1 MYASMLCAARGPRPE
16 FPDASCPS
24 TELAALGTD
33 RIRFVVGWTR
43 YRVPAP
49 PTQMHDP
56 PNELLEQAHARVGRA
71 LCGKYRVDRLIGI
84 GGMAA
89 VFEGTHLR
97 NANRVALKILHRDF
111 ATQKDMRAR
120 FLREGYAAN
129 SVGHPG
135 AVRVLDDDKAD
146 DGSIFLVME
155 LLEGET
161 LDARFAKSADK
172 LGVSEVVSLAIDVLD
187 VLAAAHGK
195 GIVHRD
201 IKPENLFLTRE
212 GEVKLLD
219 FGIARLRTTSPSVT
233 GRGDWLGT
241 PAFMSPEQALG
252 RVAEVDAQSD
262 VWAVGATAFML
273 LSGRYV
279 HEGATSSEM
288 IVRRGSLPA
297 PLLASLAPHVPQAIA
312 AVFDRAL
319 AFAKADRWPSAKAM
333 RDALAE
339 ARGDAAPV
347 IDEQEP
353 EERTKL
359 APLAPLAR
367 AAARDHASASTVAAP
382 APDPVSTTVAG
393 VVTNGESQRSR
404 VRRTRM
410 ALIIGAASAAVLV
423 LLVALSSARSTAS
436 TAAVGPSTASQPPIE
451 PAADTPAPGAPGPT
465 PSRAGSGGA
474 TPWMPV
480 ETLPKESDPA
490 PSSPRSSP
498 RPSAHAYATAPA
510 ASATAV
516 HRKHDPLSPW

>member
-1 MYASMLCAARGPRPE
+1 M
-16 FPDASCPS
+16 
-24 TELAALGTD
+24 
-33 RIRFVVGWTR
+33 
-43 YRVPAP
+43 
-49 PTQMHDP
+49 QDP
-56 PNELLEQAHARVGRA
+56 PDELLEQARARVGRV

-97 NANRVALKILHRDF
+97 NANRVALKILHRDL

-135 AVRVLDDDKAD
+135 AVRVLDDDKGD

-161 LDARFAKSADK
+161 LDARFEKSADK
-172 LGVSEVVSLAIDVLD
+172 LGVSEVVSLTIDVLD

-219 FGIARLRTTSPSVT
+219 FGIARLRTAAPTVT
-233 GRGDWLGT
+233 GRGDSLGT

-262 VWAVGATAFML
+262 VWAVGATAFLL
-273 LSGRYV
+273 LSGQFV
-279 HEGATSSEM
+279 HESATSAEM
-288 IVRRGSLPA
+288 IVRRGSIPA
-297 PLLASLAPHVPQAIA
+297 PQLASLAPHVPQAIA
-312 AVFDRAL
+312 AVIDRAL
-319 AFAKADRWPSAKAM
+319 AFDKGNRWPSAKAM

-339 ARGDAAPV
+339 ARGDADAG
-347 IDEQEP
+347 IDEHEP

-359 APLAPLAR
+359 SPLAR
-367 AAARDHASASTVAAP
+367 AAARDLASMSTVPPP

-393 VVTNGESQRSR
+393 VVTNGESRRAR
-404 VRRTRM
+404 VRRTRV
-410 ALIIGAASAAVLV
+410 ALVIGAASAAVLV
-423 LLVALSSARSTAS
+423 LLVALSSSLSTPS
-436 TAAVGPSTASQPPIE
+436 PAAVGPSTATQPPIE
-451 PAADTPAPGAPGPT
+451 SATDTPAPGAPGPT
-465 PSRAGSGGA
+465 PSRAAGGA
-474 TPWMPV
+474 TPWVPV
-480 ETLPKESDPA
+480 EAVPRESDPA
-490 PSSPRSSP
+490 PAAP
-498 RPSAHAYATAPA
+498 RPSSPPPSARAHATAPA

>member
-1 MYASMLCAARGPRPE
+1 MEAPRRP
-16 FPDASCPS
+16 CPS
-24 TELAALGTD
+24 TELAALETE
-33 RIRFVVGWTR
+33 RICFVVEWTSS
-43 YRVPAP
+43 RVHAP
-49 PTQMHDP
+49 PTPMHDP
-56 PNELLEQAHARVGRA
+56 PDELLEQARARVGRA
-71 LCGKYRVDRLIGI
+71 LCRKYRVDRLIGI

-97 NANRVALKILHRDF
+97 NANRVALKILHRDL

-135 AVRVLDDDKAD
+135 AVRVLDDDTGD

-161 LDARFAKSADK
+161 LDARFEKSADK
-172 LGVSEVVSLAIDVLD
+172 LGVSEVVSLAIAVLD
-187 VLAAAHGK
+187 VLVAAHGR

-219 FGIARLRTTSPSVT
+219 FGIARLRTASPTVT
-233 GRGDWLGT
+233 GRGDSLGT

-262 VWAVGATAFML
+262 VWAVGATAFLL

-279 HEGATSSEM
+279 HQSATSAEM
-288 IVRRGSLPA
+288 LVRRGSVPA
-297 PLLASLAPHVPQAIA
+297 PHLASLAPHVPQAIA
-312 AVFDRAL
+312 AVIDRGL
-319 AFAKADRWPSAKAM
+319 AFDKANRWPSAKAM

-339 ARGDAAPV
+339 ARGDAAQE
-347 IDEQEP
+347 IDEHEL

-359 APLAPLAR
+359 APLAR
-367 AAARDHASASTVAAP
+367 AAAFDFASISTVPAP
-382 APDPVSTTVAG
+382 APDPMSTTAAG
-393 VVTNGESQRSR
+393 VVTNGEGGRAR
-404 VRRTRM
+404 VRRKRV
-410 ALIIGAASAAVLV
+410 ALVIGAVSGAVLV
-423 LLVALSSARSTAS
+423 LVVALSSART
-436 TAAVGPSTASQPPIE
+436 TPTPAAVGPPTASQSPIE
-451 PAADTPAPGAPGPT
+451 SAADTPAPVAPGPT

-474 TPWMPV
+474 TPWTPI
-480 ETLPKESDPA
+480 ETVPRESDPA
-490 PSSPRSSP
+490 PAAP
-498 RPSAHAYATAPA
+498 RPSPPPSARAHANVPA

-516 HRKHDPLSPW
+516 HPKHDPLSPW

>member
-1 MYASMLCAARGPRPE
+1 
-16 FPDASCPS
+16 
-24 TELAALGTD
+24 
-33 RIRFVVGWTR
+33 
-43 YRVPAP
+43 
-49 PTQMHDP
+49 MHDP
-56 PNELLEQAHARVGRA
+56 PNELLEQARARVGRP

-97 NANRVALKILHRDF
+97 NANRVALKILHRDL

-135 AVRVLDDDKAD
+135 AVRVLDDDTGD

-161 LDARFAKSADK
+161 LDARFQKSADK
-172 LGVSEVVSLAIDVLD
+172 LGVSEVVSLAIAVLD
-187 VLAAAHGK
+187 VLVAAHGR

-219 FGIARLRTTSPSVT
+219 FGIARLRTASPTVT
-233 GRGDWLGT
+233 GRGDSLGT

-279 HEGATSSEM
+279 HECATSAEM
-288 IVRRGSLPA
+288 MVRRGSVPA
-297 PLLASLAPHVPQAIA
+297 PQLASLAPHVPQAIA
-312 AVFDRAL
+312 AVIDRAL
-319 AFAKADRWPSAKAM
+319 AFDKADRWPSAKAM

-339 ARGDAAPV
+339 ARGDDAQET
-347 IDEQEP
+347 DEHEP

-359 APLAPLAR
+359 APLTR
-367 AAARDHASASTVAAP
+367 AAAFDLASISTVPAP
-382 APDPVSTTVAG
+382 PDPVSTTAAG
-393 VVTNGESQRSR
+393 VVTNGEAGRAR
-404 VRRTRM
+404 VRRKRA
-410 ALIIGAASAAVLV
+410 ALVIGAVSAAVLV
-423 LLVALSSARSTAS
+423 LVVALSSARTTPSP
-436 TAAVGPSTASQPPIE
+436 AAVGPPAPSQPPIE
-451 PAADTPAPGAPGPT
+451 SAADTPAPGAPGPT
-465 PSRAGSGGA
+465 PSRAGSDGS
-474 TPWMPV
+474 TPWTPV
-480 ETLPKESDPA
+480 ETVPRESDPA
-490 PSSPRSSP
+490 PTPPRPSPP
-498 RPSAHAYATAPA
+498 PSAHAHASAPA
-510 ASATAV
+510 VATAV